1 MRVIEI
7 FHSLQGEGI
16 LSGTPSVF
24 VRLAGC
30 PLRCRWCDT
39 KYAWDFSAGDEY
51 GVDDLVEA
59 ASKHPCDHVVITG
72 GEPMVEPDLAARE
85 GLAELT
91 RRLRAGRMHV
101 TIETAG
107 GLFIADLACDLMSI
121 SPKMANSVPSEPA
134 LVLAHERQ
142 RTDPGALA
150 GLIEAYPCQLK
161 FVVEAA
167 DDIDEIH
174 RLLDR
179 LPHVPSDRVLLMP
192 QARTRSELLARAP
205 AVARLCRETGYR
217 FGHRLHVLL
226 WSDRRGV

>member
-59 ASKHPCDHVVITG
+59 ISKHPCDHIVITG
-72 GEPMVEPDLAARE
+72 GEPMGGPDLEARE

-107 GLFIADLACDLMSI
+107 GLSIAELACDLMSI

-134 LVLAHERQ
+134 LATAHERQ
-142 RTDPGALA
+142 GTDPGVLA
-150 GLIEAYPCQLK
+150 ELIEAYRCQLK
-161 FVVEAA
+161 FVVEAP

-179 LPHVPSDRVLLMP
+179 LPPVPSDRVLLMP
-192 QARTRSELLARAP
+192 QARTREEFLAKAP
-205 AVARLCRETGYR
+205 QVARLCRETGYR

>member
-59 ASKHPCDHVVITG
+59 VSKHPCDHVVITG
-72 GEPMVEPDLAARE
+72 GEPMVGPDLAARE

-107 GLFIADLACDLMSI
+107 RLFIADLACDLMSI

-134 LVLAHERQ
+134 LAVAHERQ

-150 GLIEAYPCQLK
+150 GLIEGYPCQLK

-179 LPHVPSDRVLLMP
+179 LPPVPSNRVLLMP
-192 QARTRSELLARAP
+192 QAGTRDELLARAP
-205 AVARLCRETGYR
+205 AVAQLCRETGYR

>member
-39 KYAWDFSAGDEY
+39 RYAWDFSAGDEY
-51 GVDDLVEA
+51 GMDDLVEA
-59 ASKHPCDHVVITG
+59 IEKHPCGHVVITG
-72 GEPMVEPDLAARE
+72 GEPMVGPDLAARE
-85 GLAELT
+85 GLADLT
-91 RRLRAGRMHV
+91 SHLRARRMHV

-107 GLFIADLACDLMSI
+107 GLFVPDLACDLMSI
-121 SPKMANSVPSEPA
+121 SPKTTNSAPAEPTLA
-134 LVLAHERQ
+134 VAHERR
-142 RTDPGALA
+142 RTDLGALA

-161 FVVEAA
+161 FVVETA
-167 DDIDEIH
+167 DDIGEIH
-174 RLLDR
+174 RILDR
-179 LPHVPSDRVLLMP
+179 LPPVPSDRVLLMP
-192 QARTRSELLARAP
+192 QARTRDELLARAP
-205 AVARLCRETGYR
+205 AVVQLCRQTGYR

-226 WSDRRGV
+226 WSDRRGL

>member
-39 KYAWDFSAGDEY
+39 RYAWDFSAGDEY
-51 GVDDLVEA
+51 RMDDLVEA
-59 ASKHPCDHVVITG
+59 IGKHPCDHIVITG
-72 GEPMVEPDLAARE
+72 GEPMIGPDLAARE

-91 RRLRAGRMHV
+91 GRLRARRVHV

-107 GLFIADLACDLMSI
+107 GLFVPDLACDLMSI
-121 SPKMANSVPSEPA
+121 SPKMVNSAPAEPA
-134 LVLAHERQ
+134 LAAAHHRQ
-142 RTDPGALA
+142 RLDPNALA
-150 GLIEAYPCQLK
+150 ALMGAYPCQLK
-161 FVVEAA
+161 FVVDGA
-167 DDIDEIH
+167 DDVGEIR
-174 RLLDR
+174 RLLDGS
-179 LPHVPSDRVLLMP
+179 PPVPRNCILLMP
-192 QARTRSELLARAP
+192 QARTREEFLAKAP
-205 AVARLCRETGYR
+205 QVARLCRETGYR
-217 FGHRLHVLL
+217 FGHRLQVLL